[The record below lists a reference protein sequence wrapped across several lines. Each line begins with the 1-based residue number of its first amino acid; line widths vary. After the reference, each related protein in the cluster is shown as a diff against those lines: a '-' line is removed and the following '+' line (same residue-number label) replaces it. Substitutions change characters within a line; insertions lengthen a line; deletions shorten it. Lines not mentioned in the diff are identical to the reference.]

1 MKIKVSIY
9 KIYIRLG
16 LTPYN
21 RKSKIIMASICKG
34 LFPDSSV
41 GKEST
46 RNAGKLGSIPGLG
59 RSPGEGKGYPLQNSG
74 LENSMDCVVHGV
86 VKSWTGLNDFHFQ
99 FQMDVGMVR
108 LVWQLQRDACL
119 FTLSFLIMWL
129 LILKFISWSKL
140 TAKALAIMS
149 ASQYQERGIQEGQRA
164 FFPAK
169 SAPRAIF
176 QEILYQFP
184 LTSHWLELSNI
195 PSSYK

>member
-1 MKIKVSIY
+1 MEKK
-9 KIYIRLG
+9 K
-16 LTPYN
+16 
-21 RKSKIIMASICKG
+21 
-34 LFPDSSV
+34 
-41 GKEST
+41 KEST
-46 RNAGKLGSIPGLG
+46 HNAGKLGSIPGLG
-59 RSPGEGKGYPLQNSG
+59 RSPGEGKGYPLQYSG

-149 ASQYQERGIQEGQRA
+149 AFQYQERGIQEGQRA
-164 FFPAK
+164 LFPAK

-176 QEILYQFP
+176 QEILCQLP
-184 LTSHWLELSNI
+184 LISHWLELSNI